1 MSSYMGSTDDAKRDW
16 MINLRDVLQADG
28 AAYFVSPPAVTSI
41 SAIIDEFVAK
51 LAVVRTVNGRNPGT
65 TAAKNAAR
73 SQAVDACRTLAMQIK
88 MNEGVS
94 DALKIEAGIRP
105 INTNRTPMPPP
116 TEQAV
121 ITVLAAMLGSHTLR
135 YLDPEGGESSRK
147 PFGCTNLQINRGI
160 AAEEIE
166 DVAQTAFYD
175 AFRRNP
181 IASAFDHADDGKV
194 ATYFARWADAKGQVG
209 PWSAPVSLRIA
220 A

>member
-1 MSSYMGSTDDAKRDW
+1 MDYIGKTDDQKRDW
-16 MINLRDVLQADG
+16 MTNFRDVLQANG
-28 AAYFVSPPAVTSI
+28 GAYFVSPADVVAI
-41 SAIIDEFVAK
+41 SANIDNFLEK
-51 LAVVRTVNGRNPGT
+51 LAIVRAANGRTPSST
-65 TAAKNAAR
+65 EAKNAAR

-88 MNEGVS
+88 AN
-94 DALKIEAGIRP
+94 AGISDELKVAAFIRP
-105 INTNRTPMPPP
+105 PNPNRTPMPSP

-121 ITVLAAMLGSHTLR
+121 IAVLGGMLGSHTLR

-147 PFGCTNLQINRGI
+147 PFGCTNLQIYRGI

-166 DVAQTAFYD
+166 DVAQTTFYD
-175 AFRRNP
+175 AFRKNP

-209 PWSAPVSLRIA
+209 PWSARVSLRIA